1 MPFPGS
7 VGEIPELTG
16 RPFLSGA
23 VGFIFV
29 DLLCVTTLSS
39 VPKRRLG
46 DLFGFP
52 PLSRRRIV
60 LIRSFSHRPTISL
73 LLLLLITSGVGA
85 ALSGCVSA
93 KERYERVQN
102 DRSEGR
108 VVAAAFEMVKVL
120 EDDESWPNGR
130 RELNDLAREASK
142 TLMGEAQTAVNRDRP
157 IKALSSLDR
166 IEDLEA
172 ACRDLDVS
180 IGWPSGYDDLRATAV
195 QDAYDLRMREGETA
209 ASEGRWA
216 AAEDAYEDARQY
228 APGDNFLRTIDRR
241 QADVRLA
248 WAEEAM
254 SAGQYR
260 LAFDRAESA
269 LNLVPENTGI
279 AQDVRALQDAAV
291 AEGTRLTAFF
301 PLWQTGEAAEA
312 LPRGFLR
319 EVNDVLNLNYW
330 TEPPLFIAAVPPVPT
345 RRLLR
350 DMDLHRTVMS
360 RLQASRAGRRL
371 DADRVLVGDIVSFR
385 EEIDDLERK
394 SVRVGWNPPE
404 ATNGRSAT
412 RGRPSADAEP
422 TDTTYVIERYD
433 RELHA
438 TVEIRVL
445 DPFAKRTLAQHTMDV
460 ELDGSMER
468 GVFDGDWQNLDL
480 SGAETSLFRPED
492 VRERERE
499 LEIAFADAVANAVA
513 RESFDR
519 ILGTIE

>member
-1 MPFPGS
+1 MF
-7 VGEIPELTG
+7 I
-16 RPFLSGA
+16 RP
-23 VGFIFV
+23 
-29 DLLCVTTLSS
+29 
-39 VPKRRLG
+39 
-46 DLFGFP
+46 
-52 PLSRRRIV
+52 
-60 LIRSFSHRPTISL
+60 FSHRPAVSL
-73 LLLLLITSGVGA
+73 LLVLLISGVAGA

-102 DRSEGR
+102 YRAEGR
-108 VVAAAFEMVKVL
+108 VVAAAFEMVEVL
-120 EDDESWPNGR
+120 DDDESWPNGR

-142 TLMGEAQTAVNRDRP
+142 TLMGEAQTAVNQERP
-157 IKALSSLDR
+157 IKALTSLDR
-166 IEDLEA
+166 IDDLEA
-172 ACRDLDVS
+172 ACRSLDVS
-180 IGWPSGYDDLRATAV
+180 IGWPSGYDDLRATAID
-195 QDAYDLRMREGETA
+195 DAYDLRMREGEAA
-209 ASEGRWA
+209 ASDGRWA
-216 AAEDAYEDARQY
+216 AAEDAYEDARRY
-228 APGDNFLRTIDRR
+228 APGDNALRTIDRR
-241 QADVRLA
+241 QADVRLS
-248 WAEEAM
+248 WAEETM
-254 SAGQYR
+254 NAGQFR
-260 LAFDRAESA
+260 LAFDRAESS
-269 LNLVPENTGI
+269 LNLVPENAGI

-291 AEGTRLTAFF
+291 AQGTRLTAFF
-301 PLWQTGEAAEA
+301 PLWQTDEAADA

-330 TEPPLFIAAVPPVPT
+330 TEPPLFVAPVPPVPT

-404 ATNGRSAT
+404 TRTNGRSAT
-412 RGRPSADAEP
+412 RGRPSAESGEP

-433 RELHA
+433 RELYA

-445 DPFAKRTLAQHTMDV
+445 DPFAKRTLAQHTIDV
-460 ELDGSMER
+460 ELAGPMER
-468 GVFDGDWQNLDL
+468 GMFDGNWQYLDL
-480 SGAETSLFRPED
+480 SGSETSLFRPED